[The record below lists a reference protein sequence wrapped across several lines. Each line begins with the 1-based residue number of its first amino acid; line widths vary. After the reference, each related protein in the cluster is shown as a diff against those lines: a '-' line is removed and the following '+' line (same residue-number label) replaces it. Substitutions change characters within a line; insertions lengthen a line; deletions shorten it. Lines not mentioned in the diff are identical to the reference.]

1 MSFQIALSGINAASA
16 DLGVISNNIA
26 NSATL
31 GFKEGRVEFS
41 ELLTGGVSIAA
52 TNQQFGVGTIDFTGN
67 NLDLAISGDGFFTL
81 SDSGSLAYSRSGA
94 FGVDKDGFVVNSFGQ
109 RLQVFP
115 EAGRGVFDI
124 GNLTDL
130 RLAVGEAPPNATTSG
145 EIGLNLPA
153 NAEPPVSPVFD
164 PLDTDSFNNSTST
177 TIYDSLGASHIATFY
192 FVKNPA
198 VGNWTV
204 NFAIDGTPVDGGQPI
219 QFDSQGRLSD
229 PPNGEL
235 DFPPFPL
242 TSGADP
248 LDLTFDFDS
257 TTQFGDQF
265 TITRVSQDGFGVGLL
280 NGIDVDQQGVVAARF
295 SNGTTQALGQ
305 VALTAFTNN
314 QGLKPDGDNSFVETT
329 SSGEAVRGVAG
340 TSRFGLLQAGAL
352 EQSNVD
358 LTQQL
363 VDMIIAQRNF
373 QANAQMISTQDEV
386 QQTIINLR

>member
-1 MSFQIALSGINAASA
+1 
-16 DLGVISNNIA
+16 
-26 NSATL
+26 
-31 GFKEGRVEFS
+31 
-41 ELLTGGVSIAA
+41 
-52 TNQQFGVGTIDFTGN
+52 
-67 NLDLAISGDGFFTL
+67 
-81 SDSGSLAYSRSGA
+81 
-94 FGVDKDGFVVNSFGQ
+94 VDKDGFVVNSFGQ

-124 GNLTDL
+124 GNLVDL
-130 RLAVGEAPPNATTSG
+130 RLAVGEAPPQASASG
-145 EIGLNLPA
+145 DIGINLPA

-164 PLDTDSFNNSTST
+164 PLDVDSFNNSTST
-177 TIYDSLGASHIATFY
+177 TVYDSLGAPHIATFY
-192 FVKNPA
+192 FVKNPQ
-198 VGNWTV
+198 VGSWTTH
-204 NFAIDGTPVDGGQPI
+204 FTIDGSPVDGGQQL

-229 PPNGEL
+229 PVNGEL
-235 DFPPFPL
+235 DFPPFAL
-242 TSGADP
+242 ASGADP
-248 LDLTFDFDS
+248 LDLTFDFDD

-280 NGIDVDQQGVVAARF
+280 NGIDIDQQGVVAARF

-314 QGLKPDGDNSFVETT
+314 QGLKPDGDNTFVETT
-329 SSGEAVRGVAG
+329 ASGEAVRGVAG
-340 TSRFGLLQAGAL
+340 TSRFGLLQSGSL

-363 VDMIIAQRNF
+363 VDMIISQRNF